1 MHYWL
6 SIPAGNWKNPQV
18 YLLLANRLGR
28 QSLSASRF
36 VNLKNTGLSTTLNLT
51 LHKIFIIILIGMFSA
66 STRGNVC
73 QNGARVSKYQYS
85 RIGWLKFIYIY
96 IILTNYSNL

>member
-1 MHYWL
+1 MIED
-6 SIPAGNWKNPQV
+6 SQN
-18 YLLLANRLGR
+18 LLLANRLGR

-51 LHKIFIIILIGMFSA
+51 LHNIILIEMFSA

-96 IILTNYSNL
+96 II